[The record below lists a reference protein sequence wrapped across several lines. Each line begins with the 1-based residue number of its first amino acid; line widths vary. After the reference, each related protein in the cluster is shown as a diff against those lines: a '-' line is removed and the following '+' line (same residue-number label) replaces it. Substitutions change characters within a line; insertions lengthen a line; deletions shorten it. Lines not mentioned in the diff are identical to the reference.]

1 MTKAM
6 LEYEF
11 TASTNNIGVTV
22 FYRIFAHPTTAPVEQ
37 IEVQQQQQGEGLQR

>member
-1 MTKAM
+1 MTKAK

-22 FYRIFAHPTTAPVEQ
+22 FHPTTAPVEQ
-37 IEVQQQQQGEGLQR
+37 IEVQQQQQGEGRLQR